1 MNKTT
6 LQFDSLVQLAAFIES
21 RELVNF
27 EINYNTLTLTSEL
40 EQDVVDKA
48 MVSFHATVLEQEV
61 LD

>member
-27 EINYNTLTLTSEL
+27 EINYNTLTLSCEL
-40 EQDVVDKA
+40 EPEVVA
-48 MVSFHATVLEQEV
+48 EAINTFHATVLEQEV